1 MMDERVRGMI
11 HSLYYQAERKHPEF
25 ANSPEH
31 GVCVIGEEF
40 GEMAK
45 EILEKKDGWETR
57 TLSEAGHV
65 AVTAIRMMEMM
76 ADTLTGKNCKEC
88 KVVQTL
94 LDDRYAKCKKH
105 AMLKKE
111 ENER

>member
-1 MMDERVRGMI
+1 MNEKVRSMI
-11 HSLYYQAERKHPEF
+11 HRLHYKATTKHPEF
-25 ANSPEH
+25 ADSPEQ

-45 EILEKKDGWETR
+45 EILEKKDGWESR
-57 TLSEAGHV
+57 SFIEAGHV

-76 ADTLTGKNCKEC
+76 ADELNGTNCKEC
-88 KVVQTL
+88 EVVQAL
-94 LDDRYAKCKKH
+94 LDNRYAKCKKH
-105 AMLKKE
+105 KMMEE